1 MKEKMETLMYKINIE
16 IKEST
21 NQRNLFTEYHTR
33 FDFTISYNDVYYT
46 SDYQCNT
53 QCTKPNEDNILSC
66 VLSDAMCYEECKI
79 NDDDVENLENFRLLF
94 GYEDMKDL
102 INAYRGCKNAYNHV
116 NKMFTKEEKDML
128 MNYFEEKGVL

>member
-46 SDYQCNT
+46 SNYQCNT
-53 QCTKPNEDNILSC
+53 QCTEPNKDNILSC

-128 MNYFEEKGVL
+128 MKYFYEKGLL

>member
-1 MKEKMETLMYKINIE
+1 MKEKMETLIYKINIE

-21 NQRNLFTEYHTR
+21 NQRNLFTKYHTR

-46 SDYQCNT
+46 SNYQCNT
-53 QCTKPNEDNILSC
+53 KYTKPCKENILSC

-102 INAYRGCKNAYNHV
+102 INAYRECKNAYNHV
-116 NKMFTKEEKDML
+116 NKMFTTEEKDML
-128 MNYFEEKGVL
+128 MKYFYEKGLL